1 MSLDRVGRTMFG
13 MIALLVMAVAA
24 CAVWLFLASPVV
36 VATTMASG
44 SVSTLAADVTNL
56 LVQSLEALLRYL

>member
-13 MIALLVMAVAA
+13 MIAVLVIAVAA

-36 VATTMASG
+36 VATTMTSG
-44 SVSTLAADVTNL
+44 SVSRLAIEVTNL
-56 LVQSLEALLRYL
+56 IVHSLEALLRYL